1 MRHGFFF
8 IHPPSI
14 LFKRYPVQP
23 ARRTQKPRNAFG
35 TASLVLF
42 MVLLVAPALA
52 LYRLAEFWNWQFTLG
67 YLGVIWLGTYMLYK
81 SDKRRAE
88 AGGWRTPESTL
99 HFVELAGGWPAAY
112 IAQRRIRHKISKP
125 SYQVTFWGIV
135 LSHQFVAVDFLQHWW
150 MSASIFQWVS
160 GQG

>member
-1 MRHGFFF
+1 
-8 IHPPSI
+8 
-14 LFKRYPVQP
+14 
-23 ARRTQKPRNAFG
+23 
-35 TASLVLF
+35 LVLF
-42 MVLLVAPALA
+42 VVLLIAPVLA
-52 LYRLAEFWNWQFTLG
+52 LYRLAEFWNWQITLG

-125 SYQVTFWGIV
+125 SYQVTFWGIM
-135 LSHQFVAVDFLQHWW
+135 LLHQFVAVDFLQHWRI
-150 MSASIFQWVS
+150 SVSILRLASGMV
-160 GQG
+160 G